1 MRRRDTG
8 ETRVIEWRR
17 ARVRTLLLV
26 APACRQSVC
35 RQSLDRDPLSADSR
49 AHRADRLVSDV
60 MIVPR
65 AATGGCAAD
74 GYRVGHERG
83 AHQPDA
89 VGSGPRGH
97 AMKMNGPGMRIGVAV
112 LALGVSLLAIPTL
125 LEAQRAAGIS
135 RVGWL
140 EVCGPGPR
148 RPHFDIF
155 RARLA
160 EQGYVE
166 GKNLIFEQ
174 RFADCRYDRMP
185 GLAAD
190 LVRVPVDVL
199 FTMGTRAARIVA
211 GAVKTTPL
219 VVYSCDPFE
228 HVTRLARPG
237 GNLTGVTCMTTEL
250 SPKRLELLKELVPK
264 ASRVMFLHDPEAAP
278 NALKLTQEA
287 APRLRISLQV
297 APVGSAEALLP
308 ELTMIAKE
316 RPDALFVYPD
326 VVLSSHPRPRQLADF
341 AIKAHLPTMHAFRF
355 FVDAGGLMSYGAT
368 QSEIYTIAAEQVAK
382 ILNGA
387 RPSELPLRQATR
399 FELVIN
405 NRTAKA
411 LGLTIPPSLL
421 LRADEVIE

>member
-1 MRRRDTG
+1 
-8 ETRVIEWRR
+8 
-17 ARVRTLLLV
+17 
-26 APACRQSVC
+26 
-35 RQSLDRDPLSADSR
+35 
-49 AHRADRLVSDV
+49 
-60 MIVPR
+60 MISHK
-65 AATGGCAAD
+65 T
-74 GYRVGHERG
+74 
-83 AHQPDA
+83 
-89 VGSGPRGH
+89 
-97 AMKMNGPGMRIGVAV
+97 GMRIGLTA
-112 LALGVSLLAIPTL
+112 LALSVSLLAIPTL

-148 RPHFDIF
+148 RPHFDMF
-155 RARLA
+155 RARQT

-166 GKNLIFEQ
+166 EKNLILEQ

-190 LVRVPVDVL
+190 LVQVPVDVL

-211 GAVKTTPL
+211 GTVKTTPL

-250 SPKRLELLKELVPK
+250 SPKRLELLKEAVPR

-287 APRLRISLQV
+287 APRLGIRLQV
-297 APVGSAEALLP
+297 AEVGAAEELLP

-326 VVLSSHPRPRQLADF
+326 VVLSSYPRPQQLAEF
-341 AIKAHLPTMHAFRF
+341 AIKAHLPMINAFRF
-355 FVDAGGLMSYGAT
+355 FTDAGGLMSYGAST
-368 QSEIYTIAAEQVAK
+368 SEIYTSAAEQVAK
-382 ILNGA
+382 ILRGTS
-387 RPSELPLRQATR
+387 PSELPLREATR

-405 NRTAKA
+405 NWTAKA

-421 LRADEVIE
+421 VRADEGIESTPPFAAH

>member
-1 MRRRDTG
+1 
-8 ETRVIEWRR
+8 
-17 ARVRTLLLV
+17 
-26 APACRQSVC
+26 
-35 RQSLDRDPLSADSR
+35 
-49 AHRADRLVSDV
+49 
-60 MIVPR
+60 
-65 AATGGCAAD
+65 
-74 GYRVGHERG
+74 
-83 AHQPDA
+83 
-89 VGSGPRGH
+89 
-97 AMKMNGPGMRIGVAV
+97 MKMNGTGIRMGVTV
-112 LALGVSLLAIPTL
+112 LALGVSLLAKPIL

-160 EQGYVE
+160 ELGYVE
-166 GKNLIFEQ
+166 GKNLLFEQ

-185 GLAAD
+185 GVAAD
-190 LVRVPVDVL
+190 LVQVPVDVL

-211 GAVKTTPL
+211 GTVKTTPL

-237 GNLTGVTCMTTEL
+237 GNQTGVTCMTTEL
-250 SPKRLELLKELVPK
+250 SPKRLELLKEAVPR
-264 ASRVMFLHDPEAAP
+264 ASRVMFLQDPEAAP
-278 NALKLTQEA
+278 NALKLTQEV
-287 APRLRISLQV
+287 APRLGVRLQM
-297 APVGSAEALLP
+297 ANVGSPEELLP
-308 ELTMIAKE
+308 ELAMIARE

-326 VVLSSHPRPRQLADF
+326 VVLSSYPRPQQLADF

-368 QSEIYTIAAEQVAK
+368 QTEIYTMAAEQVAK
-382 ILNGA
+382 ILDGA
-387 RPSELPLRQATR
+387 RPGDLPLRQATR

-411 LGLTIPPSLL
+411 LGLTISPSLL

>member
-1 MRRRDTG
+1 
-8 ETRVIEWRR
+8 
-17 ARVRTLLLV
+17 
-26 APACRQSVC
+26 
-35 RQSLDRDPLSADSR
+35 
-49 AHRADRLVSDV
+49 
-60 MIVPR
+60 
-65 AATGGCAAD
+65 
-74 GYRVGHERG
+74 
-83 AHQPDA
+83 
-89 VGSGPRGH
+89 
-97 AMKMNGPGMRIGVAV
+97 MKNRMDLWIGVALLV
-112 LALGVSLLAIPTL
+112 LTATLLALPNR
-125 LEAQRAAGIS
+125 LEAQRGAGVS

-140 EVCGPGPR
+140 EVCGLGPR

-185 GLAAD
+185 GLAAE
-190 LVRVPVDVL
+190 LVQVPVDVL

-211 GAVKTTPL
+211 AAVKTTPL

-228 HVTRLARPG
+228 HVTRLARPD

-250 SPKRLELLKELVPK
+250 SPKRLELLKEAVPK
-264 ASRVMFLHDPEAAP
+264 TSRVMFLHDPEAAP
-278 NALKLTQEA
+278 NALKLTQEV
-287 APRLRISLQV
+287 APRLGIRMQV
-297 APVGSAEALLP
+297 AQVGAAEELLP

-316 RPDALFVYPD
+316 HPDALFVYPD

-368 QSEIYTIAAEQVAK
+368 QSEIYTIAAEQTAK
-382 ILNGA
+382 ILDGA
-387 RPSELPLRQATR
+387 RPSQLPLRQATR

-405 NRTAKA
+405 LKTAKA

-421 LRADEVIE
+421 LRADHVIEE

>member
-1 MRRRDTG
+1 
-8 ETRVIEWRR
+8 
-17 ARVRTLLLV
+17 
-26 APACRQSVC
+26 
-35 RQSLDRDPLSADSR
+35 
-49 AHRADRLVSDV
+49 
-60 MIVPR
+60 
-65 AATGGCAAD
+65 
-74 GYRVGHERG
+74 
-83 AHQPDA
+83 
-89 VGSGPRGH
+89 
-97 AMKMNGPGMRIGVAV
+97 MKMNGTGMRIGVTV
-112 LALGVSLLAIPTL
+112 LALGVSLLAIPAL

-190 LVRVPVDVL
+190 LVQVPVDVL

-211 GAVKTTPL
+211 GTVKTTPL

-250 SPKRLELLKELVPK
+250 SPKRLELLKEAVPK
-264 ASRVMFLHDPEAAP
+264 ASRVMFLQDPEAAP
-278 NALKLTQEA
+278 NAWKLSQDA
-287 APRLRISLQV
+287 APRLGIRLQV
-297 APVGSAEALLP
+297 ANVGTPEELLP
-308 ELTMIAKE
+308 ELTVIAKE

-326 VVLSSHPRPRQLADF
+326 VVLSSHPRPQQLADF

-355 FVDAGGLMSYGAT
+355 FVEAGGLMSYGAT
-368 QSEIYTIAAEQVAK
+368 QSEIYTMAAEQVAK
-382 ILNGA
+382 ILDGA

-405 NRTAKA
+405 LKTAKA

-421 LRADEVIE
+421 LRADQVIE

>member
-1 MRRRDTG
+1 
-8 ETRVIEWRR
+8 
-17 ARVRTLLLV
+17 
-26 APACRQSVC
+26 
-35 RQSLDRDPLSADSR
+35 
-49 AHRADRLVSDV
+49 
-60 MIVPR
+60 
-65 AATGGCAAD
+65 
-74 GYRVGHERG
+74 
-83 AHQPDA
+83 
-89 VGSGPRGH
+89 
-97 AMKMNGPGMRIGVAV
+97 MKMNGTGMRIGVTV

-190 LVRVPVDVL
+190 LVQVPVDVL

-211 GAVKTTPL
+211 GTVKTTPL

-250 SPKRLELLKELVPK
+250 SPKRLELLKEAVPK

-278 NALKLTQEA
+278 TALKLTQEA
-287 APRLRISLQV
+287 APRLGIRMQV
-297 APVGSAEALLP
+297 AQVGAAEELLP

-368 QSEIYTIAAEQVAK
+368 QSEIYTIAAEQAAK
-382 ILNGA
+382 
-387 RPSELPLRQATR
+387 SWM
-399 FELVIN
+399 
-405 NRTAKA
+405 A
-411 LGLTIPPSLL
+411 LGRVSCRCDRQRGSSWSSTTG
-421 LRADEVIE
+421 LRRRSDSQSHRRCCCEPTR